1 MDKELNQ
8 FAEIVQCVETHNWK
22 QAAKIVNEANFK
34 AIDLIRIN
42 ETARDGY
49 LMYEDS
55 PGHLDVVKPLESET
69 FIAILIEEA
78 NQIKETK

>member
-8 FAEIVQCVETHNWK
+8 FAEIVSLTKRQDWAE
-22 QAAKIVNEANFK
+22 AAKIVNEADFK

-42 ETARDGY
+42 ETAKDCY
-49 LMYEDS
+49 LCYEDK
-55 PGHLDVVKPLESET
+55 PGHYDIVPHLESET

-78 NQIKETK
+78 NKLKQTK